1 MTYGRLEEGQNFL
14 VLHKLIGD
22 NFRFPASKYGNWAVW
37 PSDLGEL
44 NHPLLR
50 M

>member
-1 MTYGRLEEGQNFL
+1 MTYGHRREGQNFL

-22 NFRFPASKYGNWAVW
+22 NFRFPASKYGNRAAWLL
-37 PSDLGEL
+37 DLGEL
-44 NHPLLR
+44 NRPLLR